1 MRTRALAL
9 TAAAAAS
16 LVLTGASMAAAS
28 PRHAAN
34 AANAA
39 NAAPA
44 AKRTG
49 TEYIQEMSTSPTSPK
64 SQVIA
69 YGVFTGTGVDTSL
82 SDTADRLS
90 FPGGTFTATSKF
102 VGVRQHTDPGTC
114 VSTVIVS
121 LTYKLGKGT
130 GQFAGITGS
139 GHVTTTIL
147 TIAARSSNGKCSA
160 TKDIA
165 QQSLVEAS
173 GPITLK

>member
-1 MRTRALAL
+1 MIRMRTRALAL
-9 TAAAAAS
+9 TAAAAAAS
-16 LVLTGASMAAAS
+16 LVLTGTSMALAS
-28 PRHAAN
+28 PDH
-34 AANAA
+34 
-39 NAAPA
+39 AAPA

-49 TEYIQEMSTSPTSPK
+49 TEFIQEMSTSPTSPK

-69 YGVFTGTGVDTSL
+69 YGVFTATGVDTSL
-82 SDTADRLS
+82 SNTVDRLS
-90 FPGGTFTATSKF
+90 FPGGTFIATSKF
-102 VGVRQHTDPGTC
+102 TGARMHADPGTC

-147 TIAARSSNGKCSA
+147 TIAARTANGKCSA

-173 GPITLK
+173 GPITLR

>member
-9 TAAAAAS
+9 IAATAAAS
-16 LVLTGASMAAAS
+16 LVLTGTSMALASPGHAAS
-28 PRHAAN
+28 AAS
-34 AANAA
+34 AAS
-39 NAAPA
+39 A

-49 TEYIQEMSTSPTSPK
+49 TEFIQEMSTSPTSPK

-69 YGVFTGTGVDTSL
+69 YGVFTAAGVDTSL
-82 SDTADRLS
+82 SNTEDRLS
-90 FPGGTFTATSKF
+90 FPGGTFIATSKF
-102 VGVRQHTDPGTC
+102 IGVRQHTDPGTC
-114 VSTVIVS
+114 VSTVVVS

-147 TIAARSSNGKCSA
+147 TIAARAGNGKCSA
-160 TKDIA
+160 TKDVA

-173 GPITLK
+173 GPVTLK